1 MIKRIRLATA
11 KRGLGRE
18 EFAGGWREAVAAA
31 ASAPERVRPVRLTVS
46 VSLPEVAA
54 GQRHDGVAL
63 EWFGDREHLRRF
75 ESWLGTPP
83 GRAVQRLRSE
93 VIEFDASPVVVTT
106 ERVARGAEWLDRRW
120 QEGGPKL
127 KQLTLATRAD
137 GLTLPQFLQR
147 WRGRAGHGRRADSRR
162 VPRAGLGT
170 ESPAGRRRPRLGLRR
185 DQRGLLRRRGQ
196 PARPHRLLRAGAG
209 RRGWRPG
216 PRELVPRGQR
226 GPDQAAA
233 LDAAAFSVAAFSVA
247 AGVGPGGRSR
257 GGMGEDQGPFEM
269 MNLI

>member
-1 MIKRIRLATA
+1 LIKRIRLATA

-46 VSLPEVAA
+46 VSLAEVAA

-83 GRAVQRLRSE
+83 GRAVQRLRGE

-147 WRGRAGHGRRADSRR
+147 WRGRAGTVGAPIPD
-162 VPRAGLGT
+162 AY
-170 ESPAGRRRPRLGLRR
+170 
-185 DQRGLLRRRGQ
+185 RGLASVQNHPLADDGRDW
-196 PARPHRLLRAGAG
+196 AYDAVNEVYFDDVDSLLACIAYFE
-209 RRGWRPG
+209 
-216 PRELVPRGQR
+216 RELT
-226 GPDQAAA
+226 
-233 LDAAAFSVAAFSVA
+233 
-247 AGVGPGGRSR
+247 GG
-257 GGMGEDQGPFEM
+257 GGGDLVRASWFLAVSEDPIR
-269 MNLI
+269 LPL

>member
-46 VSLPEVAA
+46 VSLPEIAA
-54 GQRHDGVAL
+54 DQRHDGVAL

-93 VIEFDASPVVVTT
+93 VIEFDASPVVVTSEQVT
-106 ERVARGAEWLDRRW
+106 RGADWLERRW

-127 KQLTLATRAD
+127 KQLAIATRAD
-137 GLTLPQFLQR
+137 GLTLPQFLER
-147 WRGRAGHGRRADSRR
+147 WRDRAGPAPIPDAYRGLAYVQNHPLAEDGRDWAYDAINEVYFDDADS
-162 VPRAGLGT
+162 
-170 ESPAGRRRPRLGLRR
+170 
-185 DQRGLLRRRGQ
+185 LL
-196 PARPHRLLRAGAG
+196 ARIAYFERELTGGAG
-209 RRGWRPG
+209 D
-216 PRELVPRGQR
+216 LVR
-226 GPDQAAA
+226 ANWFLAV
-233 LDAAAFSVAAFSVA
+233 S
-247 AGVGPGGRSR
+247 
-257 GGMGEDQGPFEM
+257 EDPIR
-269 MNLI
+269 LPL

>member
-46 VSLPEVAA
+46 VSVPEIAA
-54 GQRHDGVAL
+54 DQRHDGVAL

-93 VIEFDASPVVVTT
+93 VIELDASPVVVTS
-106 ERVARGAEWLDRRW
+106 ERVVGGADWLERRW

-127 KQLTLATRAD
+127 KQLAIAIRAD
-137 GLTLPQFLQR
+137 GLTLPQFLER
-147 WRGRAGHGRRADSRR
+147 WRGRGGPAGAAPIPEAIRGLADVQNHPLVAGGRDWAYDAITRSTSTTWTACSPASPTSSGSSPAARRATWSGRAGSSRSARTRSGCRGDRWRWHGRA
-162 VPRAGLGT
+162 
-170 ESPAGRRRPRLGLRR
+170 ESWGG
-185 DQRGLLRRRGQ
+185 
-196 PARPHRLLRAGAG
+196 
-209 RRGWRPG
+209 GWNR
-216 PRELVPRGQR
+216 
-226 GPDQAAA
+226 
-233 LDAAAFSVAAFSVA
+233 
-247 AGVGPGGRSR
+247 
-257 GGMGEDQGPFEM
+257 GPFEM

>member
-46 VSLPEVAA
+46 VSLPEIAA
-54 GQRHDGVAL
+54 DQRHDGVAL

-93 VIEFDASPVVVTT
+93 VIEFDASPVVVTS
-106 ERVARGAEWLDRRW
+106 ERVTWGADWLERRW

-127 KQLTLATRAD
+127 KQLAIATRAD
-137 GLTLPQFLQR
+137 GLTLPQFLER
-147 WRGRAGHGRRADSRR
+147 WRGRAGPVGAAAIP
-162 VPRAGLGT
+162 VAY
-170 ESPAGRRRPRLGLRR
+170 
-185 DQRGLLRRRGQ
+185 RGLAYVQNLPLVTDGREWAYDAINEVYFEDVDSLL
-196 PARPHRLLRAGAG
+196 ARIAYFEREIAGGAG
-209 RRGWRPG
+209 GDLIRANWF
-216 PRELVPRGQR
+216 LAV
-226 GPDQAAA
+226 
-233 LDAAAFSVAAFSVA
+233 S
-247 AGVGPGGRSR
+247 
-257 GGMGEDQGPFEM
+257 EDPIR
-269 MNLI
+269 LPL